1 MLPHAF
7 DASAIVFNETPV
19 DLNLWPYDVPA
30 AGRTLVQAD
39 HGMVRQNYHEH
50 VLILTLQGTGR
61 IEVGKAQFEAR
72 PGDLA
77 WIDTAL
83 SYAHGAGYETDWG
96 YHWMAISGHGL
107 HALHHLLGFDEVPVA
122 SGCGDLVPVFES
134 VFARLSRSDGGKAAL
149 LNSLVPRVLEKAFL
163 VRGREQPVN
172 QTTAVRRVT
181 QRVRA
186 ELHRPWDIAELAD
199 ISGLSQ
205 SQLFRRFKAE
215 TGNSPIGWLRKERIV
230 LACYLLR
237 TTALS
242 IAQVALQCGYLDP
255 FHFSR
260 DFKRLQGRAPR
271 AFRAQFRK
279 EG

>member
-1 MLPHAF
+1 MPQHAV
-7 DASAIVFNETPV
+7 DGSAIVFNETPV

-50 VLILTLQGTGR
+50 VLILTLQGLGR
-61 IEVGKAQFEAR
+61 IEVGQTQFETR

-83 SYAHGAGYETDWG
+83 AYAHGAGFETDWG
-96 YHWMAISGHGL
+96 YLWMAISGHGL
-107 HALHHLLGFDEVPVA
+107 HALHHQLGFDEVPVVRD
-122 SGCGDLVPVFES
+122 CGDLESVFES
-134 VFARLSRSDGGKAAL
+134 VFAQLLRSDKGKATL

-163 VRGREQPVN
+163 VRGEGQPVN

-186 ELHRPWDIAELAD
+186 DLHRPWDIAELTD

-205 SQLFRRFKAE
+205 SQFFRRFKAE
-215 TGNSPIGWLRKERIV
+215 TGKSPMGWLRKERIV

-237 TTALS
+237 TTALPV
-242 IAQVALQCGYLDP
+242 AQIALQCGYPDP

-260 DFKRLQGRAPR
+260 DFKRLQGHAPR

-279 EG
+279 EE